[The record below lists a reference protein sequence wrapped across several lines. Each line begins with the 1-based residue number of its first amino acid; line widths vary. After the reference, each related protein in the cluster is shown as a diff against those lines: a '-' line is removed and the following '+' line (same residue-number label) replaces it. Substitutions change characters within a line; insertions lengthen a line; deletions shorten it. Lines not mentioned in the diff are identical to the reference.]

1 MIATATKTQLD
12 RIFQSTHSDYKA
24 VSNCGTRMILV
35 CRGATTL
42 VALEDLTAD
51 EVAQRLRKPKK

>member
-1 MIATATKTQLD
+1 MIAAATKVQLD
-12 RIFQSTHSDYKA
+12 RIFQSTHGDYKT
-24 VSNCGTRMILV
+24 VSDCGTRMILV